1 MNKTIV
7 KAIIAIFYIVGVPW
21 VLYRIVMS
29 FENGLIN
36 GMIHLI
42 VLGASTWV
50 ITYIWQY
57 YK

>member
-1 MNKTIV
+1 MSKTIA
-7 KAIIAIFYIVGVPW
+7 KAIMAIFYIVGVPW

-42 VLGASTWV
+42 VLGAST
-50 ITYIWQY
+50 
-57 YK
+57 